1 MKSESNVNKGIPATL
16 FLAGMLSLT
25 MTLFGQT
32 SHTVT
37 VSNYAF
43 SPKELTISVGDT
55 VIWNN
60 IQGMHNVNGTM
71 GTYPNNPESFG
82 NSTGS
87 GWTYKHVFNIT
98 GNYDYRC
105 DPHFA
110 LGMTGQIFVEGP
122 ATGYNSDVP
131 ETIAENRILIYPN
144 PAKDYLTIELQ
155 PRDEKIQS
163 IRILDLVGKELLS
176 ADAPSGKSYQQ
187 FNISQF
193 NPGLYLI
200 QVEIGNENKIFKFV
214 KK

>member
-1 MKSESNVNKGIPATL
+1 MKREPAIKKGIPAIL
-16 FLAGMLSLT
+16 ILAVMLSLSL
-25 MTLFGQT
+25 TLFGQS

-37 VSNYAF
+37 VGNYTF
-43 SPKELTISVGDT
+43 SPKELTIPAGDT
-55 VIWNN
+55 VIWKN
-60 IQGMHNVNGTM
+60 IQGMHNVNGTI
-71 GTYPNNPESFG
+71 GTYPSNPESFG

-110 LGMTGQIFVEGP
+110 LGMTGKIFVEGP

-131 ETIAENRILIYPN
+131 EVIPKNRVLIYPN
-144 PAKDYLTIELQ
+144 PAKDYLTIDLQ
-155 PRDEKIQS
+155 PRDEKFQS

-176 ADAPSGKSYQQ
+176 FKDPSGSSYYK
-187 FNISQF
+187 FNISGF

-200 QVEIGNENKIFKFV
+200 KIEIGNETKLFKFI
-214 KK
+214 KS